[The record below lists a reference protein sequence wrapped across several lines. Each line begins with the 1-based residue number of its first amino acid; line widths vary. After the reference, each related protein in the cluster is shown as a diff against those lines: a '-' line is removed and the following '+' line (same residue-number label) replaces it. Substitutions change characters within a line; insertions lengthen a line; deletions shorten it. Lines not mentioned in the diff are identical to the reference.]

1 MSKPLCLIVDDE
13 PDILELL
20 VMTLERMNIECYRA
34 ETLAGAKKILAS
46 KAFDLCLTDMRLP
59 DGNGIEIVA
68 TIGKTLPVVVITA
81 HGKIESAVTAMK
93 AGAFDFIAKPVKLP
107 ELRTLVKTAL
117 QLPKPSEDTSL
128 NQQETERR
136 QALLSKL
143 IGKSQAM
150 QTIRAKIEK
159 LARSQAHIYIKGESG
174 TGKEVVAGM
183 IHALSARAD
192 KPFIPVNCGAIP
204 SELMESEFFGHKK
217 GSFSG
222 AYNDKKG
229 FFQSADGGTL
239 FLDEIADLPL
249 HMQVKLLRA
258 IQEKQIRVVGD
269 FKEVPVDVRI
279 LSATH
284 RDLGELVKTDQF
296 RQDLFYR
303 INVIELEIPPLRTRT
318 EDIPD
323 LVAKILADLN
333 NRNTEEQMF
342 ISENAIKALQQYHF
356 PGNVRELENILER
369 AMTLSEN
376 NMIETTDL
384 QLPMIE
390 SDQYTEQEQKGLDPL
405 VEKFEKE
412 KIFKALDE
420 ANGNRTKAAKLLGI
434 GVGALRY
441 RLQKFQAK

>member
-1 MSKPLCLIVDDE
+1 MSKPLCLVVDDE

-20 VMTLERMNIECYRA
+20 VMTLERMDIECYKA
-34 ETLAGAKKILAS
+34 ETLAAAQKLLAS

-68 TIGKTLPVVVITA
+68 KIGKTLPVVMITA
-81 HGKIESAVTAMK
+81 HGNMESAVTAMK
-93 AGAFDFIAKPVKLP
+93 AGAFDFIAKPVDLP
-107 ELRTLVKTAL
+107 ELRKLIKTAL
-117 QLPKPSEDTSL
+117 QLPKQSKDT
-128 NQQETERR
+128 NINPRENERR

-143 IGKSQAM
+143 IGKSKAM

-159 LARSQAHIYIKGESG
+159 LARSQAQIYIKGESG
-174 TGKEVVAGM
+174 TGKEVVAGL
-183 IHALSARAD
+183 IHALSARAN

-204 SELMESEFFGHKK
+204 NELMESEFFGHKK

-258 IQEKQIRVVGD
+258 IQAKRIRVVGD
-269 FKEVPVDVRI
+269 SKEMPVDVRI

-284 RDLGELVKTDQF
+284 RDLGELVKQDKF

-303 INVIELEIPPLRTRT
+303 INVIELYIPPLCTRT

-333 NRNTEEQMF
+333 KRNTEEQIF
-342 ISENAIKALQQYHF
+342 ISEDAIKELQKYHF

-376 NMIETTDL
+376 NMIEVIDL
-384 QLPMIE
+384 QLPEME
-390 SDQYTEQEQKGLDPL
+390 KPQEQNKNGLDPL
-405 VEKFEKE
+405 IEDFEKN
-412 KIFKALDE
+412 KIFTALEE

-441 RLQKFQAK
+441 RLQKFKD

>member
-1 MSKPLCLIVDDE
+1 MSKPLCLVVDDE

-59 DGNGIEIVA
+59 DGNGIEIVT

-81 HGKIESAVTAMK
+81 HGNIESAVTAMK
-93 AGAFDFIAKPVKLP
+93 AGAFDFIAKPVKVP

-117 QLPKPSEDTSL
+117 QLPKQSQDTSL

-136 QALLSKL
+136 KTLLSKL

-258 IQEKQIRVVGD
+258 IQEKQIRVVGE

-284 RDLGELVKTDQF
+284 RDLGELVKKDQF

-303 INVIELEIPPLRTRT
+303 INVIELYIPPLRTRT

-333 NRNTEEQMF
+333 SRNTERQMF
-342 ISENAIKALQQYHF
+342 ISENAIKALQKYHF

-390 SDQYTEQEQKGLDPL
+390 NHQEAEQDKKGLDPL
-405 VEKFEKE
+405 VENFEKE
-412 KIFKALDE
+412 KIFTALKE
-420 ANGNRTKAAKLLGI
+420 AKGNRTKAAKLLGI